1 MLFTGIDTLSTIFI
15 NMKYTSLRHLIRAII
30 LEKKRLI
37 TEPEEVSEEEEE
49 KNEFSGGG
57 VAGAPAVGHRPRKN
71 KKK

>member
-37 TEPEEVSEEEEE
+37 TEPEEVSEEEE